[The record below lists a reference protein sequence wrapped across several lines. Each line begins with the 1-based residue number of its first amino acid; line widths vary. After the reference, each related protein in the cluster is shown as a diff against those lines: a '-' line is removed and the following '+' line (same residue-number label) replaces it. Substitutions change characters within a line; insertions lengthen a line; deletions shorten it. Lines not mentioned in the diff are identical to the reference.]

1 MYWYLGGDTG
11 TVSEMESM
19 LQQEEAHVDAGEA
32 CLHTIRIIPTIDS
45 TLDLRD
51 SSILFCFSICMKSKS
66 ISIANLTT
74 ACTCIVNMANVA

>member
-32 CLHTIRIIPTIDS
+32 CLQQYASFQRS
-45 TLDLRD
+45 TRL
-51 SSILFCFSICMKSKS
+51 
-66 ISIANLTT
+66 
-74 ACTCIVNMANVA
+74 